1 MDELHK
7 RFGGSRQIVTSVLNE
22 IDNMKIPTKD
32 EQFIENIE
40 KIQKIKRDL
49 EAVKLSSVLEQES
62 ILIKLENLLTD
73 KIKDMWLLKAEDK
86 GLLKKN
92 TPSADRCKGF
102 LEFLEGCKDMAD
114 WTIAS
119 NEALPSNIKSKY
131 SFVTTTLSTSSHM
144 PADRTFAKNN
154 SKFPC
159 LACGANGCTDENETH
174 HPTKNCDHWN
184 SLSFFDRKKLVK
196 CIKHPYRDHQTE
208 DCTDSIGKCYVCEK
222 QNEHHPLL

>member
-1 MDELHK
+1 MKEMMDELDK
-7 RFGGSRQIVTSVLNE
+7 NFGGSRQIVTSVLNE

-92 TPSADRCKGF
+92 TPSAFLWSFLKGARIWQTGLLLLMRLYLLISKVSTVLSLPHF
-102 LEFLEGCKDMAD
+102 LLAQVCLLTGLLE
-114 WTIAS
+114 
-119 NEALPSNIKSKY
+119 
-131 SFVTTTLSTSSHM
+131 
-144 PADRTFAKNN
+144 
-154 SKFPC
+154 
-159 LACGANGCTDENETH
+159 
-174 HPTKNCDHWN
+174 
-184 SLSFFDRKKLVK
+184 KK
-196 CIKHPYRDHQTE
+196 
-208 DCTDSIGKCYVCEK
+208 
-222 QNEHHPLL
+222 